1 MAEFRW
7 QGINVSGRPVQ
18 SILNARSMKEAK
30 QRVGEIAASRH
41 VRVTAL
47 QKRATFRYKVRK
59 GTEKPVQG
67 EQKAF
72 SKEDVEGAL
81 RRMGYQVIHVQKKLF
96 EFRMK
101 PPFNDVVLF
110 IRLSADLLREK
121 LPYEEVLQM
130 MMADIQSVTLK
141 EAIREIQ
148 QELKEGKDGEE
159 VFGKQEGV
167 LGRFAA
173 HMLGVASKSG
183 NMVEI
188 YETTAKFLERNQQ
201 FKKDLKSAL
210 VMPAV
215 TMAAMLG
222 AVAFYV
228 AYIFPKTAGLFR
240 DMGVPLPPMTAAT
253 LQLSDFLQA
262 NILYLLGGV
271 ALLGAGVFQFVRS
284 PRGKLFTARWMIRLP
299 ALGQLLHKTSIEIFS
314 RVFYALYSGS
324 GENMEPI
331 RIAAEACQ
339 NRYMEERIK
348 TVALPMMLKDGS
360 GLVEALEAT
369 GVFTDT
375 AISRYRSGTET
386 GTIRKAA
393 LQLAEYYERD
403 TSYRMKSVV
412 DFIQINVTMFMMIIM
427 IALTVVSAETTT
439 VDFNP

>member
-1 MAEFRW
+1 MAEFRY
-7 QGINVSGRPVQ
+7 QGLNVSGRHVQ
-18 SILNARSMKEAK
+18 GTLNASSMKEAK
-30 QRVGEIAASRH
+30 HRVEEIAASRH
-41 VRVTAL
+41 FRVIAL
-47 QKRATFRYKVRK
+47 QKRVTFVYKVRK
-59 GTEKPVQG
+59 GTEKPVRG

-72 SKEDVEGAL
+72 SKEDVEAAL
-81 RRMGYQVIHVQKKLF
+81 GRMGVQVLRVQRKLLDF
-96 EFRMK
+96 KMK

-130 MMADIQSVTLK
+130 MMGDIQSASLK

-159 VFGKQEGV
+159 VFGKQEAV
-167 LGRFAA
+167 LGKFAA

-210 VMPAV
+210 VMPAI
-215 TMAAMLG
+215 TMVALLAAVG
-222 AVAFYV
+222 FYV
-228 AYIFPKTAGLFR
+228 AYIFPKTASLFTKY
-240 DMGVPLPPMTAAT
+240 DFELPPMTSAT
-253 LQLSDFLQA
+253 LQLSAFLQH
-262 NILYLLGGV
+262 NVLYFVVVFMVLGGII
-271 ALLGAGVFQFVRS
+271 FQFVRS
-284 PRGKLFTARWMIRLP
+284 RKGRLFVDRWMIRIP
-299 ALGQLLHKTSIEIFS
+299 VVGSLLHKTSIEIFS

-331 RIAAEACQ
+331 RIGAEACQ
-339 NRYMEERIK
+339 NKYMEARIK
-348 TVALPMMLKDGS
+348 NVAMPMMLKDGR

-375 AISRYRSGTET
+375 AISRYRSGVET
-386 GTIRKAA
+386 GTIRKTA

-412 DFIQINVTMFMMIIM
+412 EFINVNISLIIM
-427 IALTVVSAETTT
+427 LIMIGLTIVSSETATIK
-439 VDFNP
+439 PSY